1 MVPSEPKPAPQ
12 LWSEQPS
19 YRQPGHQGAMFA
31 QLVNQ
36 SINIF
41 RLWDSSGE
49 SIDNAS
55 LCDENAE
62 NEGNKSLN
70 AVLMS
75 RQSS

>member
-1 MVPSEPKPAPQ
+1 
-12 LWSEQPS
+12 
-19 YRQPGHQGAMFA
+19 MFA

-75 RQSS
+75 GSGKAADNHDAQMVQVSYILLLL